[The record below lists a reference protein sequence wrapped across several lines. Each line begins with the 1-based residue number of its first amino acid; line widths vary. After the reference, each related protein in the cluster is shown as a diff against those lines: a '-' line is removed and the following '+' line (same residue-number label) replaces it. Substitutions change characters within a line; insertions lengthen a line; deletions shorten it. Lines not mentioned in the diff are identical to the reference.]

1 MSRSAAEWNQQS
13 QQQPNPTYPM
23 MGIAPPQPAQLI
35 NGVYTTVMQQPY
47 GMVPMQHVPYG
58 SVPIGQPYG
67 QVPVGQPY
75 GAVPIMPPPPQPFVP
90 IPLTGWL
97 ILFSIF
103 ALYPYLYIHICK
115 YLKIRI

>member
-1 MSRSAAEWNQQS
+1 MSRSSAEWNKQS
-13 QQQPNPTYPM
+13 QQQANPSYPM
-23 MGIAPPQPAQLI
+23 VGMAPPLPAQLI
-35 NGVYTTVMQQPY
+35 NGVYTTVMPQPY

-67 QVPVGQPY
+67 QVPVGQAY

-103 ALYPYLYIHICK
+103 VLYLYLYIFMPE
-115 YLKIRI
+115 YV

>member
-1 MSRSAAEWNQQS
+1 MSRSAAEWNKQS

-23 MGIAPPQPAQLI
+23 MGMAPPQPAQLI

-67 QVPVGQPY
+67 QVPVGQAY

-97 ILFSIF
+97 ILFSISV
-103 ALYPYLYIHICK
+103 LYPYLYIHTYK
-115 YLKIRI
+115 YL